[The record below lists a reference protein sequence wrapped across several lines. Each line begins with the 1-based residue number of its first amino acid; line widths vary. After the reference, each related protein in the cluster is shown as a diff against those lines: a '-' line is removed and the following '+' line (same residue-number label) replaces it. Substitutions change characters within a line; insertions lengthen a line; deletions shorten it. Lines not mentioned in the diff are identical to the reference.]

1 MAQPFVGRPSV
12 GSNLFLVRHGETDW
26 NLAGRW
32 QGQTDVPLNEA
43 GRAQA
48 RELADRMRPEVIAT
62 VASSDLLRARAT
74 AEIVAASL
82 GLAVGV
88 VDHRLR
94 EQSFGD
100 FEGLT
105 ARECEERFPEAWA
118 RYLADWRTTPPGG
131 ESGAEVLARVVP
143 ALREI
148 AGRGSP
154 ALVVMHGRALRTF
167 VREVLG
173 PIPGAAPA
181 VPYDRRIANGGGWR
195 VTVVAGRFVEAAWL
209 EVPGASGATG
219 VDGG

>member
-1 MAQPFVGRPSV
+1 VPTRPSH
-12 GSNLFLVRHGETDW
+12 LFLVRHGETDW

-48 RELADRMRPEVIAT
+48 RALAARMHAEGIVT
-62 VASSDLLRARAT
+62 VAASDLLRARTT
-74 AEIVAASL
+74 AEIVAAEL
-82 GLAVGV
+82 GLEVRV

-94 EQSFGD
+94 EQSFGA

-105 ARECEERFPEAWA
+105 ARECAERFPEAWA
-118 RYLADWRTTPPGG
+118 RYLADWRSTPPGG

-143 ALREI
+143 ALKDV
-148 AGRGSP
+148 AALGAP

-173 PIPGAAPA
+173 AIPGAAPE

-195 VTVVAGRFVEAAWL
+195 GGVASGRFVEARWL
-209 EVPGASGATG
+209 EVPATARAAG
-219 VDGG
+219 VDGR

>member
-1 MAQPFVGRPSV
+1 VPTRPSH
-12 GSNLFLVRHGETDW
+12 LFLVRHGETDW

-48 RELADRMRPEVIAT
+48 RALAGRMRALGIVT
-62 VASSDLLRARAT
+62 VAASDLERARTT
-74 AEIVAASL
+74 AEIVAAEL
-82 GLAVGV
+82 GLEVRA

-94 EQSFGD
+94 EQSFGA

-105 ARECEERFPEAWA
+105 ARECAERFPQAWA
-118 RYLADWRTTPPGG
+118 RHVADPRSTPPGG
-131 ESGAEVLARVVP
+131 EPGAEVLARVVP
-143 ALREI
+143 ALKDV
-148 AGRGSP
+148 AALGAP

-173 PIPGAAPA
+173 AVPGEAPE

-195 VTVVAGRFVEAAWL
+195 VTLVAGRFVEARWL
-209 EVPGASGATG
+209 EVPGTARAAG
-219 VDGG
+219 VDGR